1 MMVTMNKKAFLIFF
15 LMLFSL
21 ILTAQ
26 DKNGI
31 WYEADASMK
40 LIKKLKAEL
49 AGSIRTDENG
59 SHLYSYWVQGGL
71 RYKIND
77 YFYAG
82 AYYRLIERIEDNDDS
97 NLYARHRFFIDLKG
111 EIPVSRFT
119 FSARYR
125 FQRQT
130 RIYIEEP
137 EDEMPGY
144 TNRLKLKLDYNIPS
158 VPLKPFIAAEAFSQT
173 FESNDIFV
181 EKTRLSGGITYDIS
195 KKHAVSL
202 EYIYQKSRVSKPAEF
217 NIFAL
222 NYSIKL

>member
-1 MMVTMNKKAFLIFF
+1 MAMMNRKAILIF
-15 LMLFSL
+15 SL
-21 ILTAQ
+21 VLVSLNLGAQ

-40 LIKKLKAEL
+40 LIKKLKAEV

-77 YFYAG
+77 YFSAG
-82 AYYRLIERIEDNDDS
+82 AYYRLIERIEDKDDT
-97 NLYARHRFFIDLKG
+97 NLYTRHRFFIDLKG
-111 EIPVSRFT
+111 ELPVNRFT
-119 FSARYR
+119 LSARYR

-137 EDEMPGY
+137 DDEVPGY
-144 TNRLKLKLDYNIPS
+144 SNRFKLKLDYNIPS
-158 VPLKPFIAAEAFSQT
+158 IPLKPFIAAEAFSQT
-173 FESNDIFV
+173 FESNDILV
-181 EKTRLSGGITYDIS
+181 EKTRFSGGMIYNIS

-202 EYIYQKSRVSKPAEF
+202 EYIYQKSQVSKPAEF